1 MKKIAFIVS
10 LLLLSGGFTPAQAA
24 QTKCKDGTY
33 SSSTGRGTCSSHG
46 GVASSSSA
54 EYDKIVARIKKNY
67 GITINGTTS
76 LINVAAAEALL
87 KRQQANQKADAARAE
102 ADKAIKAKADA
113 AARLLGFKN
122 AADQAQA
129 EKIAEDKRVAAEKA
143 EQQLIETELEIARLK
158 AEADAEILR
167 IQNAKILE
175 DKLDAERT
183 AAKDK
188 LAAAN
193 NVILLAKQEKQLNP
207 NNPRQYVVASTNLTI
222 CKEFGG
228 TYSSPNGCQGFIIC
242 EQSLAN
248 NGYAA
253 DKVFNG
259 PMRNMIEYYVASG
272 HLRQTPDNPSCA
284 LIKGTLTPG
293 KK

>member
-1 MKKIAFIVS
+1 MKKVSFILS
-10 LLLLSGGFTPAQAA
+10 LILFSAIFTPAQAA
-24 QTKCKDGTY
+24 QCKDGTY
-33 SSSTGRGTCSSHG
+33 SSSTGRGTCSRHG
-46 GVASSSSA
+46 GVASWGSSSVQSNA
-54 EYDKIVARIKKNY
+54 VNALLQRQKQIDA
-67 GITINGTTS
+67 INKA
-76 LINVAAAEALL
+76 NQAAAKKLQE
-87 KRQQANQKADAARAE
+87 KADAEARA
-102 ADKAIKAKADA
+102 A
-113 AARLLGFKN
+113 GYKN
-122 AADQAQA
+122 AAAKIQA
-129 EKIAEDKRVAAEKA
+129 EKIAEQKRIAAENA
-143 EQQLIETELEIARLK
+143 EQQRIETELEIERLK
-158 AEADAEILR
+158 ADTDAEILR

-175 DKLDAERT
+175 DKLNAERV
-183 AAKDK
+183 AAQDK

-207 NNPRQYVVASTNLTI
+207 NNPRQYVVVSTNLMI
-222 CKEFGG
+222 CNEFGG
-228 TYSSPNGCQGFIIC
+228 TYTRPNGCQGFIIC

>member
-1 MKKIAFIVS
+1 MKKVSFILS
-10 LLLLSGGFTPAQAA
+10 LILFSAMFTPAQAA
-24 QTKCKDGTY
+24 QCKDGTY
-33 SSSTGRGTCSSHG
+33 SSSTGRGTCSRHG
-46 GVASSSSA
+46 GVASWGSA
-54 EYDKIVARIKKNY
+54 PSQSISK
-67 GITINGTTS
+67 
-76 LINVAAAEALL
+76 AAVEANL
-87 KRQQANQKADAARAE
+87 KRQQEIAKAAVIKAA

-122 AADQAQA
+122 AADQAQS
-129 EKIAEDKRVAAEKA
+129 EKIAENKRVAAEKA

-193 NVILLAKQEKQLNP
+193 NAILLAKQEKQLNP
-207 NNPRQYVVASTNLTI
+207 NNPRQYVVVSTNLTI

-228 TYSSPNGCQGFIIC
+228 TYASPNGCQGFIIC

>member
-1 MKKIAFIVS
+1 MKKISFILALILFSV
-10 LLLLSGGFTPAQAA
+10 GFTPAQA
-24 QTKCKDGTY
+24 TKCKDGTY
-33 SSSTGRGTCSSHG
+33 SSSTGRGTCSGHG

-54 EYDKIVARIKKNY
+54 EYDKIVARLKKNY

-76 LINVAAAEALL
+76 LINIAAAEANL

-158 AEADAEILR
+158 AEADAEVLR

-175 DKLDAERT
+175 DKLQAEKI
-183 AAKDK
+183 AAQTKVQN
-188 LAAAN
+188 AIYA
-193 NVILLAKQEKQLNP
+193 EKMEKENKRLNP
-207 NNPRQYVVASTNLTI
+207 NNPRQYVMPHSNFTL
-222 CKEFGG
+222 CDQYGG
-228 TYSSPNGCQGFIIC
+228 QYYSVNKCVGFVVC
-242 EQSLAN
+242 EQQLVNSGYTTPFGNNSTSSL
-248 NGYAA
+248 
-253 DKVFNG
+253 D
-259 PMRNMIEYYVASG
+259 MW
-272 HLRQTPDNPSCA
+272 LRMGQLVQTPDNPSCA
-284 LIKGTLTPG
+284 SIKGSPVAPKG
-293 KK
+293 K

>member
-1 MKKIAFIVS
+1 MKKVIVAMIV
-10 LLLLSGGFTPAQAA
+10 LGLFPITLSPAQAA
-24 QTKCKDGTY
+24 QCKDGTY
-33 SSSTGRGTCSSHG
+33 SSSTGRGTCSGHG
-46 GVASSSSA
+46 GVASWGSA
-54 EYDKIVARIKKNY
+54 PAKSI
-67 GITINGTTS
+67 S
-76 LINVAAAEALL
+76 AAAAAANL
-87 KRQQANQKADAARAE
+87 KRQQEIAKAALIKAAE
-102 ADKAIKAKADA
+102 DKAIKAKADA

-122 AADQAQA
+122 AADQLQS
-129 EKIAEDKRVAAEKA
+129 EKIAEQKRVAAEKA

-158 AEADAEILR
+158 AETDAEILR

-188 LAAAN
+188 LAAAK

-207 NNPRQYVVASTNLTI
+207 NNPRQYLVSSTNLTI

-228 TYSSPNGCQGFIIC
+228 TYASPNGCQGFIIC

>member
-1 MKKIAFIVS
+1 MKKISFILALVLFS
-10 LLLLSGGFTPAQAA
+10 AVFTPAQAA

-76 LINVAAAEALL
+76 LINVAAAEANL
-87 KRQQANQKADAARAE
+87 KRQNENAKADAARAA

-129 EKIAEDKRVAAEKA
+129 EKIAEDKRIAAEKA
-143 EQQLIETELEIARLK
+143 EQQLIETELEIARIK
-158 AEADAEILR
+158 AEAEAEVLR

-175 DKLDAERT
+175 DKLNAEKIS
-183 AAKDK
+183 AQAKVQG
-188 LAAAN
+188 AIYA
-193 NVILLAKQEKQLNP
+193 EKMEKENKRLNP
-207 NNPRQYVVASTNLTI
+207 NNARQYVMPHSNFTL
-222 CKEFGG
+222 CDQYGG
-228 TYSSPNGCQGFIIC
+228 QYYSDKKCVGFVVC
-242 EQSLAN
+242 EQQLVNSGYTVPFGNNTSSSL
-248 NGYAA
+248 
-253 DKVFNG
+253 D
-259 PMRNMIEYYVASG
+259 MW
-272 HLRQTPDNPSCA
+272 LRMGQLVQTPDNPTCA
-284 LIKGTLTPG
+284 LIKGNPVAPKG
-293 KK
+293 K